1 MLEQVGIFSNSYQVC
16 SDWDLFFRISKVADV
31 SYISSELNS
40 FRQHA
45 GTIRVKSKSELMLI
59 EICDL
64 LAKQAAESDFFWF
77 RISAYKRIG
86 EIVLIRIMDPR
97 NFSLTDAIYFI
108 NYIRR
113 INLRI
118 VLLLPIA
125 FCSVSLFFFKE
136 VKRFVF
142 GLLSTRT

>member
-1 MLEQVGIFSNSYQVC
+1 M
-16 SDWDLFFRISKVADV
+16 SKVADV

-86 EIVLIRIMDPR
+86 EIVLIGIMDPR
-97 NFSLTDAIYFI
+97 KFSLTDARYFI

-125 FCSVSLFFFKE
+125 FCGVSLFFFRE